1 LILVE
6 PVIDTTFL
14 PDLIVR
20 AGNKINYTVPIEA
33 APRPTVKWSVNE
45 SPIDSGSRVDIQI
58 YNSQVIFEI
67 PFSVRNDTGRYT
79 LTLENNLGKCSA
91 SAHVTVLGKINIA
104 FQYIQKMLILIY
116 DFFNNQ
122 LMCIYLCRSSITS

>member
-1 LILVE
+1 MFILVE
-6 PVIDTTFL
+6 PVIDSTFL

-45 SPIDSGSRVDIQI
+45 KAIESSSRVDIQI

-67 PFSVRNDTGRYT
+67 PFSVRSDTGRYT

-91 SAHVTVLGKINIA
+91 SAHVTVLGKTTEITLS
-104 FQYIQKMLILIY
+104 FLSFLI
-116 DFFNNQ
+116 
-122 LMCIYLCRSSITS
+122 

>member
-1 LILVE
+1 MDILVE

-14 PDLIVR
+14 PDLIVK

-45 SPIDSGSRVDIQI
+45 LPIFSGSRVDIQI

-67 PFSVRNDTGRYT
+67 PFSARSDTGRYT
-79 LTLENNLGKCSA
+79 LTLENDLGKCSA
-91 SAHVTVLGKINIA
+91 SAHVTVLGKIY
-104 FQYIQKMLILIY
+104 FVY
-116 DFFNNQ
+116 
-122 LMCIYLCRSSITS
+122 

>member
-1 LILVE
+1 MFVLVE
-6 PVIDTTFL
+6 PVIDSTFL

-33 APRPTVKWSVNE
+33 APRPSVKWSVNE
-45 SPIDSGSRVDIQI
+45 KAIESSSRVDIQI

-67 PFSVRNDTGRYT
+67 PFSVRSDTGRYT

-91 SAHVTVLGKINIA
+91 SAHVTVLGKTT
-104 FQYIQKMLILIY
+104 KLL
-116 DFFNNQ
+116 
-122 LMCIYLCRSSITS
+122 

>member
-1 LILVE
+1 MISVE
-6 PVIDTTFL
+6 PVIDSTFL

-45 SPIDSGSRVDIQI
+45 KPIDSGSRVDIQI

-91 SAHVTVLGKINIA
+91 SAHVTVLGKINIG
-104 FQYIQKMLILIY
+104 FQYVQKMFIFIY
-116 DFFNNQ
+116 DISNNP
-122 LMCIYLCRSSITS
+122 LLHVYLCRSSITS

>member
-1 LILVE
+1 MLFVFCSLVE

-33 APRPTVKWSVNE
+33 APRPTVHWSVNGKTIE
-45 SPIDSGSRVDIQI
+45 SGSRVDIQI

-67 PFSVRNDTGRYT
+67 PFSVRGDTGRYT
-79 LTLENNLGKCSA
+79 LTLENDLGKCSA
-91 SAHVTVLGKINIA
+91 SAHVTVLGI
-104 FQYIQKMLILIY
+104 IY
-116 DFFNNQ
+116 N
-122 LMCIYLCRSSITS
+122 

>member
-1 LILVE
+1 MFLVE
-6 PVIDTTFL
+6 PLIDSTFL

-45 SPIDSGSRVDIQI
+45 KSIESGSRVDIQI

-67 PFSVRNDTGRYT
+67 PFSVRSDTGRYT

-91 SAHVTVLGKINIA
+91 SAHVTVLGKIIK
-104 FQYIQKMLILIY
+104 IK
-116 DFFNNQ
+116 
-122 LMCIYLCRSSITS
+122 

>member
-1 LILVE
+1 MKLKLNYVTFSVE

-33 APRPTVKWSVNE
+33 APRPTVKWSVNDKL
-45 SPIDSGSRVDIQI
+45 IKSGSRVDIQI

-67 PFSVRNDTGRYT
+67 PFSARSDTGRYT
-79 LTLENNLGKCSA
+79 LTLENDLGKCSA
-91 SAHVTVLGKINIA
+91 SAHVTVLGKN
-104 FQYIQKMLILIY
+104 KK
-116 DFFNNQ
+116 
-122 LMCIYLCRSSITS
+122 

>member
-1 LILVE
+1 M
-6 PVIDTTFL
+6 

-45 SPIDSGSRVDIQI
+45 KAIESSSRVDIQI

-67 PFSVRNDTGRYT
+67 PFSVRSDTGRYT
-79 LTLENNLGKCSA
+79 LTLENNMGKCSA
-91 SAHVTVLGKINIA
+91 SAHVTVLGKTTVINFRLA
-104 FQYIQKMLILIY
+104 NTQLII
-116 DFFNNQ
+116 NNFIN
-122 LMCIYLCRSSITS
+122 LTSNSVYFVRRSSITS